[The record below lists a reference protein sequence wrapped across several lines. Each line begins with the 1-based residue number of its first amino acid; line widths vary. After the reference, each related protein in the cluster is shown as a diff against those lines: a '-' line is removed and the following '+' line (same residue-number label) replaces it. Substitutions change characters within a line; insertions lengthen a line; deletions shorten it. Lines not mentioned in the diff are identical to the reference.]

1 MVFSDK
7 STLMTSQ
14 HKDLKSRH
22 NYLKNATIT
31 GAYDL
36 INKSEFS
43 KKNMLL
49 ILFFLYC
56 LIKMKA
62 HTYIK
67 HNNSLLK
74 NLE

>member
-1 MVFSDK
+1 
-7 STLMTSQ
+7 MTSQ
-14 HKDLKSRH
+14 HKDMKSRH

-43 KKNMLL
+43 KKHVVDM
-49 ILFFLYC
+49 IFLYC

>member
-43 KKNMLL
+43 KKPHVFDF
-49 ILFFLYC
+49 IFLYC

-62 HTYIK
+62 YIK
-67 HNNSLLK
+67 HNNSLL
-74 NLE
+74 